1 MVNGVPQRTKQK
13 KNKIKIKT
21 LTLKKPEYSLTGFC
35 KEKKKWL
42 VALLEN

>member
-21 LTLKKPEYSLTGFC
+21 LTLKKPEYPLTSSC